1 MGRRAMAR
9 DARGARVSRAARL
22 TWATGA
28 SVCTGVFVVLVTLP
42 AALGA
47 LAQSVQM
54 PMAAPSLTR
63 PPSPP
68 AAGLDAERPADRA
81 INPADGD
88 LGSTQLIPPTALM
101 AGTAAASSGVYAL
114 IIGINDYP
122 GAAHDLRSA
131 VADADVMARS
141 LDRFNVPRSNVLEL
155 VDGQATS
162 AAIANG
168 INWLVNVT
176 GPDSTAVFFYS
187 GHARKLGATTEAI
200 VGSDGVAIA
209 DVSLASMFAPLRAH
223 DAWFVIAACYGGG
236 FDELVQPGRILTA
249 AADQNSLAWENDSF
263 GLSYLGEYL
272 VRRGLLQGGAGGAT
286 VQQAFA
292 WAQASIQREAPNRS
306 LTELDAATGPISLDG
321 VARTTVPPIG
331 PVPSARVPTPAG
343 PNPGQTPAPPSSPV
357 SPPSTVPPR
366 PTPTTIAPP
375 PCQNLLR
382 LGCPSS

>member
-1 MGRRAMAR
+1 MAR
-9 DARGARVSRAARL
+9 DARGERASRAARL
-22 TWATGA
+22 TWAVAVALGA
-28 SVCTGVFVVLVTLP
+28 GLFVVLVTLP

-47 LAQSVQM
+47 LVQSVQM
-54 PMAAPSLTR
+54 SMTAPSVTR
-63 PPSPP
+63 PTSPP
-68 AAGLDAERPADRA
+68 AAVPVDPERPADRA
-81 INPADGD
+81 INPAEGD
-88 LGSTQLIPPTALM
+88 LGSTQLIPSTALT
-101 AGTAAASSGVYAL
+101 ADTAAATSGVYAL

-122 GAAHDLRSA
+122 GTDHDLRSA

-141 LDRFNVPRSNVLEL
+141 LGRFNVPRSNIIEL

-168 INWLVNVT
+168 ISWLVGSA

-187 GHARKLGATTEAI
+187 GHARKLASTTEAI
-200 VGSDGVAIA
+200 VGSDGVAIT
-209 DVSLASMFAPLRAH
+209 DVSLASMFAPLQAR

-249 AADQNSLAWENDSF
+249 AADSNSLAWENDSF

-292 WAQASIQREAPNRS
+292 WAQASIQREAPNRP

-331 PVPSARVPTPAG
+331 PVPSAPAPTPSA
-343 PNPGQTPAPPSSPV
+343 PAPPSPAI

-366 PTPTTIAPP
+366 SPTPVAPR

-382 LGCPSS
+382 LGCPSN

>member
-9 DARGARVSRAARL
+9 DARGGRDSRAARL
-22 TWATGA
+22 TWAVGA
-28 SVCTGVFVVLVTLP
+28 AVCTGVLVVLVTLP
-42 AALGA
+42 SALGA
-47 LAQSVQM
+47 LAQSVLM

-63 PPSPP
+63 PTSPP
-68 AAGLDAERPADRA
+68 AVGPLDPARPFDRA
-81 INPADGD
+81 ISPADGD
-88 LGSTQLIPPTALM
+88 LGSTQLVPPTALT
-101 AGTAAASSGVYAL
+101 ADTAAAPSGVYAL

-122 GAAHDLRSA
+122 GTDHDLRSA

-141 LDRFNVPRSNVLEL
+141 LGRFNVPRSNILEL

-168 INWLVNVT
+168 VNWLVNVA

-187 GHARKLGATTEAI
+187 GHARKVEATTEAI

-236 FDELVQPGRILTA
+236 FDELLRPGRILTA

-292 WAQASIQREAPNRS
+292 WAQASIQRDAPNRA
-306 LTELDAATGPISLDG
+306 LTELDAATSPISLDG
-321 VARTTVPPIG
+321 VDRTTVPPIG
-331 PVPSARVPTPAG
+331 PVPSAASPTPST
-343 PNPGQTPAPPSSPV
+343 PGPPSAPI

-382 LGCPSS
+382 LGCPAN